1 MFNILI
7 LGVLMKIAVLGL
19 GVEGKKAVKSLKVR
33 DYSVY
38 ASDLNNEVS
47 MDDLKEILN
56 ESEFDL
62 GFHDMEKIQSADAVI
77 VSPGL
82 WKSDLANQI
91 KDSKK
96 TLPDVLQS
104 HKSIFTIG
112 VTGTNGKTTT
122 TYMIKEILE
131 KSGLKVLVGGNAGGG
146 FEGYAEVVLQ
156 SHVEEYDVILV
167 EICDMTLEFCD
178 HCFDIDMV
186 VLTNLERDHMDVHG
200 SLDNYYRKID
210 KFLEGKKAIMNK
222 NDKSLQKLS
231 KSAQSCNFYDECE
244 SKIQVVGK
252 FNKLN
257 AGAAQ
262 ATARAINIDKTIIEN
277 ALAEFHGIEGRIK
290 SYYINESEIFAGK
303 TDNAHATSVVLKER
317 KFKAIFLGTPRKN
330 ETWRLDIIDEASKSQ
345 PEVIVLFPG
354 LENTLD
360 LALERLKSIN
370 FKGKVLTITDLDK
383 LLEIIMEMTQTYKYI
398 FIGGNGQNKILEIQK
413 KLDVLAKG

>member
-1 MFNILI
+1 
-7 LGVLMKIAVLGL
+7 MKIAVLGL

-47 MDDLKEILN
+47 MDDLKEIID

-156 SHVEEYDVILV
+156 SPVEEYDVILV

-186 VLTNLERDHMDVHG
+186 VLTNLEQDHMDVHG
-200 SLDNYYRKID
+200 SLDNYHCKID

-231 KSAQSCNFYDECE
+231 KSAKSCNFYDECE
-244 SKIQVVGK
+244 SKIQLVGK

-262 ATARAINIDKTIIEN
+262 ATARAMNIDETIIEN
-277 ALAEFHGIEGRIK
+277 ALAEFDGIEGRIK

-303 TDNAHATSVVLKER
+303 TDNAHATSVVLEER

-330 ETWRLDIIDEASKSQ
+330 ETWRLDIIDEASKTQ
-345 PEVIVLFPG
+345 PEVMVLFPG
-354 LENTLD
+354 LENTID
-360 LALERLKSIN
+360 QALNRLKYLN

-383 LLEIIMEMTQTYKYI
+383 LLEIIMEMTQNYKYI

>member
-1 MFNILI
+1 
-7 LGVLMKIAVLGL
+7 MKIAVLGL
-19 GVEGKKAVKSLKVR
+19 GVEGKKAVKSLKIR

-38 ASDLNNEVS
+38 ASDLNDNLCLEEL
-47 MDDLKEILN
+47 DNILDA
-56 ESEFDL
+56 SEFDL
-62 GFHDMEKIQSADAVI
+62 GFHDLKKVHAADAVI

-82 WKSDLANQI
+82 WKSDMANQL

-96 TLPDVLQS
+96 TLSDIIQT
-104 HKSIFTIG
+104 HKSVFTIG

-131 KSGLKVLVGGNAGGG
+131 NSGLKVLVGGNAGGG
-146 FEGYAEVVLQ
+146 FEGYTEVVLQ

-200 SLDNYYRKID
+200 SLDNYREKIG
-210 KFLEGKKAIMNK
+210 KFLEGKKVILNQ
-222 NDKSLQKLS
+222 NDNSIHELS
-231 KSAQSCNFYDECE
+231 KSAQSCNFYDECDSE
-244 SKIQVVGK
+244 IQLVGK

-262 ATARAINIDKTIIEN
+262 ATAQAMNIDEAIIEN
-277 ALAEFHGIEGRIK
+277 ALAEFDGIEGRIK

-303 TDNAHATSVVLKER
+303 TDNAHATSVVLEER

-330 ETWRLDIIDEASKSQ
+330 ETWRLDIIDEASKTQ
-345 PEVIVLFPG
+345 PEVMVLFPG
-354 LENTLD
+354 LENTID
-360 LALERLKSIN
+360 QALNRLKYLN

>member
-1 MFNILI
+1 
-7 LGVLMKIAVLGL
+7 MKIAVLGL
-19 GVEGKKAVKSLKVR
+19 GVEGKKAVRSLKIR
-33 DYSVY
+33 DYAVY
-38 ASDLNNEVS
+38 ASDLN
-47 MDDLKEILN
+47 DDLSRKELGEILD

-82 WKSDLANQI
+82 WKSDMAKQL

-96 TLPDVLQS
+96 TLPDVLES
-104 HKSIFTIG
+104 HKSVFTIG

-131 KSGLKVLVGGNAGGG
+131 KAGLKVLVGGNAGGG
-146 FEGYAEVVLQ
+146 FEGYTEVVLQ

-200 SLDNYYRKID
+200 SIDNYREKISI
-210 KFLEGKKAIMNK
+210 FLEGKNVILNQH
-222 NDKSLQKLS
+222 DSSLHELS
-231 KSAQSCNFYDECE
+231 HLAQSCNFFNECDSE
-244 SKIQVVGK
+244 IQLVGK

-262 ATARAINIDKTIIEN
+262 ATARALEIDEKIIEDS
-277 ALAEFHGIEGRIK
+277 LKEFHGIEGRIK
-290 SYYINESEIFAGK
+290 SYYINETEIFAGK
-303 TDNAHATSVVLKER
+303 TDNAHATGVVLEER
-317 KFKAIFLGTPRKN
+317 KFQVIFLGTPRKN
-330 ETWRLDIIDEASKSQ
+330 EPWRLEILDEVSKNQ
-345 PEVIVLFPG
+345 PEVMVLFPG
-354 LENTLD
+354 LENSLD
-360 LALERLKSIN
+360 QALERLKCLD
-370 FKGKVLTITDLDK
+370 FKGKVLTIYELDK
-383 LLEIIMEMTQTYKYI
+383 LLDMIMEMTENYKYI

-413 KLDVLAKG
+413 KLDALAKG

>member
-1 MFNILI
+1 
-7 LGVLMKIAVLGL
+7 MKIAVLGL
-19 GVEGKKAVKSLKVR
+19 GVEGKKAVRSLKIR
-33 DYSVY
+33 DYAVY
-38 ASDLNNEVS
+38 ASDLN
-47 MDDLKEILN
+47 DDLSREDLDEILD

-82 WKSDLANQI
+82 WKSDMAIQI

-96 TLPDVLQS
+96 TLPDVMQA
-104 HKSIFTIG
+104 HKSVFTIG

-146 FEGYAEVVLQ
+146 FEGYTEVVLQ

-200 SLDNYYRKID
+200 SLDNYRQKIAG
-210 KFLEGKKAIMNK
+210 FLEGKNVILNK
-222 NDKSLQKLS
+222 NDVQLHELS
-231 KSAQSCNFYDECE
+231 QSAQSCNFFQECDSE
-244 SKIQVVGK
+244 IQLVGK

-262 ATARAINIDKTIIEN
+262 AAARVLEIDEQVIEDS
-277 ALAEFHGIEGRIK
+277 LKEFHGIEGRIK

-303 TDNAHATSVVLKER
+303 TDNAHATAVVLEER
-317 KFKAIFLGTPRKN
+317 KFQAVFLGTPRKD
-330 ETWRLDIIDEASKSQ
+330 EPWRLEILDEVSKYE
-345 PEVIVLFPG
+345 PEVVVLFPG
-354 LENTLD
+354 LENTVD
-360 LALERLKSIN
+360 QALERLKCLD
-370 FKGKVLTITDLDK
+370 FKGKILTIGESDK
-383 LLEIIMEMTQTYKYI
+383 LLEMIMKMTEDYKYI

-413 KLDVLAKG
+413 KLDIMAKS

>member
-1 MFNILI
+1 
-7 LGVLMKIAVLGL
+7 MKIAVLGL

-33 DYSVY
+33 DYRVY
-38 ASDLNNEVS
+38 ASDLNDEVS
-47 MDDLKEILN
+47 MDDLKEILD

-62 GFHDMEKIQSADAVI
+62 GFHDLEKIQSADAVI

-82 WKSDLANQI
+82 WKSDLTNQI

-131 KSGLKVLVGGNAGGG
+131 NSGLKVLVGGNAGGG

-200 SLDNYYRKID
+200 SLDNYREKID
-210 KFLEGKKAIMNK
+210 KFLESKNVILNK
-222 NDKSLQKLS
+222 NDKSLYELS
-231 KSAQSCNFYDECE
+231 KSAQSCNFYDECDIE
-244 SKIQVVGK
+244 IQLVGK

-262 ATARAINIDKTIIEN
+262 ATAQAMNIDEAIIEN
-277 ALAEFHGIEGRIK
+277 SLMEFDGIEGRIK

-303 TDNAHATSVVLKER
+303 TDNAHATSVVLEER

-330 ETWRLDIIDEASKSQ
+330 ETWRLDIIDEASKTH

-354 LENTLD
+354 LENTID
-360 LALERLKSIN
+360 QALNRLKYLN
-370 FKGKVLTITDLDK
+370 FKGKVLIITDLDK